1 MRLSLRRPANRP
13 GSAAPAASGG
23 DHPALDEHP
32 RHDPRAALGL
42 EDAPKQHLL
51 KAGWAMTQPYRRRV
65 VFAFISVIGA
75 LITTLAGPFIVEQVI
90 NRGLVHHHSMRVVT
104 IGGIIYVVV
113 AVASFFFQRWTTG
126 LLSGTGELVLNDLR
140 KRVFKHL
147 LSQPMSFFDSESSGQ
162 LLSRMT
168 ADIDTLESLIQN
180 GIGTFVMS
188 MGIFVT
194 AVVVLILIAPLMFV
208 ATALCLIPVLI
219 AAARYRTASTRAYR
233 AVRMRIGEA
242 LASLDEGL
250 AGVRVIQAFRQ
261 ERQIGAAFDKRNKA
275 QLDSELYTVRLSSMF
290 FPKVEGSGVLATA
303 VILLVGG
310 ALVSVHLTS
319 VGAVAA
325 YVLYVGSLF
334 NSVQSLSQLFD
345 LLQSSGAAFSTVVA
359 LLDTEPAMV
368 DPDQPLPLPKRGN
381 LELRDVGFAYGKVE
395 VDVDRAAANGGSS
408 SAVDGGTSAD
418 IIAADSED
426 RMPVGG
432 RPVLSAVDL
441 EVRQGEHLVL
451 VGPTGAGKS
460 TLAKLIG
467 RLYDPVAGVIRF
479 GGVDLRRTSQ
489 SRLRRRIVVLP
500 QEGFLFRGT
509 VLDNILIGRAG
520 AKERE
525 ARQAVEKLGLA
536 ERLEALPDG
545 LDTDVGERGSHLSAG
560 ERQLVSLSRAALT
573 DPAILVMDEATS
585 SVDPGTERDVERALG
600 VLTAGRTTITV
611 AHRLSIAQRADRV
624 ALINDGRLVEVG
636 AHEDLV
642 AADGPYARL
651 FAAWQGQA
659 EEELAD

>member
-1 MRLSLRRPANRP
+1 MRLSPRRSGDRP
-13 GSAAPAASGG
+13 DSAASGASGALVGG
-23 DHPALDEHP
+23 DPVLDDHP

-42 EDAPKQHLL
+42 EEAPKQHLL
-51 KAGWAMTQPYRRRV
+51 KAGWAMARPYRRRV
-65 VFAFISVIGA
+65 VFAFLAVIGA

-188 MGIFVT
+188 MGIFLT
-194 AVVVLILIAPLMFV
+194 SVVVLILIAPLMFV
-208 ATALCLIPVLI
+208 ATALCLVPVLI

-233 AVRMRIGEA
+233 AVRLRIGEA

-250 AGVRVIQAFRQ
+250 AGVRVVQAFRQ
-261 ERQIGAAFDKRNKA
+261 EKQIGQAFDKRNRA
-275 QLDSELYTVRLSSMF
+275 QLESELYTVRLSSVF
-290 FPKVEGSGVLATA
+290 FPKIEGTGVLATA

-310 ALVSVHLTS
+310 ALVSVQLTS

-325 YVLYVGSLF
+325 YVLYVGNLF

-368 DPDQPLPLPKRGN
+368 DPDEPVALPKRGN
-381 LELRDVGFAYGKVE
+381 LELRDVGFAYGKVQ
-395 VDVDRAAANGGSS
+395 VDVDQGAANGGS
-408 SAVDGGTSAD
+408 AEV
-418 IIAADSED
+418 IAADTED
-426 RMPVGG
+426 RMPAGG
-432 RPVLSAVDL
+432 RPVLSDVDL

-525 ARQAVEKLGLA
+525 ARRAVEELGLA
-536 ERLEALPDG
+536 ERLEALPNG

-560 ERQLVSLSRAALT
+560 ERQLVSLARAALT

-611 AHRLSIAQRADRV
+611 AHRLTIAQRADRV
-624 ALINDGRLVEVG
+624 ALINDGRLLEVG
-636 AHEDLV
+636 PHEELV
-642 AADGPYARL
+642 ASGGAYARL

-659 EEELAD
+659 EQLAD